1 MKGLEKIRIDELV
14 PEQLRD
20 VAQNL
25 IDFLKVYYSQD
36 VNPTTFIEEITQ
48 SRDIDRVANDSF
60 LEQLA
65 QTIAKDVP
73 DSAVVQKTF
82 LLKRLVDYYNL
93 KGTNQSITIFFQ
105 LFYDKM
111 ATVYEPWTNVLETS
125 SNNIGSNKLARVRP
139 LEGKNLFELEDKEIT
154 LENEFGTVLASGY
167 IQRISIEQY
176 EELLYVFHF
185 DSGSTTGLFTPG
197 FNIIYNGNIYGTS
210 VESLQSVNIVDGG
223 SGYERGDILFLKD
236 KPLTTFQAKII
247 STDIDG
253 RALKFDII
261 QRGNGSGPNETRFI
275 QNNEPLVYQ
284 LRKKDGRVINPTTIG
299 AGVAMDLSL
308 GFSTLIDDTS
318 QGKNNKGLLSDNIV
332 LQDGNYY
339 NKYTYDIN
347 VQIPFNEYK
356 TSFENLIHPVGY
368 NVFNNLKLENAPP
381 LEFKERS
388 SLTEIST
395 VGSANFLPGGTN
407 RLYSL
412 LGAKMSDTT
421 PDERINVS
429 PHMGL
434 SRDNYSGYQSPYQAI
449 SQTAAGSRSYGP
461 HEYLNVVTGTSD
473 AVLETSGYFMED
485 FVDQSPTFRN
495 IYVTDSDCP
504 LFNGQYVPADYL
516 SPRVIEALNEN
527 QFSTTFGGEV
537 YDAIDVRT
545 DGGHGNKRYYRIAP
559 TNSNYPSVFD
569 TYTSLGTYTYQY
581 WTALADPSTFE
592 NGVNYSNAFVR
603 SATTGRWVAV
613 SDSGSGTD
621 YTMTS
626 STTIEDPEDIS
637 MADINVETSGAS
649 YFSASRTPAASGK
662 GAYPRFGK
670 INGLPYYIQD
680 TRPAFGII
688 YNPQSEDTWS
698 STKHGRWRLSY
709 YSPSGGSANADR
721 IQVGLSVSNSTTNFN
736 QPLNRPP
743 TSIGSSKLAHEE
755 IIKDDSYVVEFR

>member
-1 MKGLEKIRIDELV
+1 MKGLEKIRVDELV

-48 SRDIDRVANDSF
+48 SRDIDQVANDAF
-60 LEQLA
+60 LEKLA
-65 QTIAKDVP
+65 ETIAKDIP
-73 DSAVVQKTF
+73 DSSVVQKTF

-93 KGTNQSITIFFQ
+93 KGTNQSVVIFFQ

-111 ATVYEPWTNVLETS
+111 AIVFEPWSKVLETS
-125 SNNIGSNKLARVRP
+125 SNNIGANKLVRVRP
-139 LEGKNLFELEDKEIT
+139 IEGKNIFELEGKDIT
-154 LENEFGTVLASGY
+154 LQNEFGIVLASGY
-167 IQRISIEQY
+167 VQRISIEQY
-176 EELLYVFHF
+176 DELLYVIHF

-197 FNIIYNGNIYGTS
+197 YNIINNNEIYGTS
-210 VESLQSVNIVDGG
+210 VESLQSINILDGG
-223 SGYERGDILFLKD
+223 SGYERGDILYLKD
-236 KPLTTFQAKII
+236 AALTSFQAKII

-261 QRGNGSGPNETRFI
+261 QRGNGSGPNQTRFSR
-275 QNNEPLVYQ
+275 NNEPIVYQ
-284 LRKKDGRVINPTTIG
+284 LRKKDGRISNPTTTG

-308 GFSTLIDDTS
+308 NFSTLIDDPS
-318 QGKNNKGLLSDNIV
+318 QTTDNKGLLSDNIV

-339 NKYTYDIN
+339 SKYTYEVS
-347 VQIPFNEYK
+347 VQIPFSEYK
-356 TSFENLIHPVGY
+356 NSFENLIHPVGY
-368 NVFNNLKLENAPP
+368 NLFNNLQLENLPP
-381 LEFKERS
+381 LEFKERRS
-388 SLTEIST
+388 ITELST

-407 RLYSL
+407 RPYSL
-412 LGAKMSDTT
+412 LGAKMSDAT
-421 PDERINVS
+421 PDENISLSR
-429 PHMGL
+429 HMGL
-434 SRDNYSGYQSPYQAI
+434 SRDNYSGYQSPYQSV
-449 SQTAAGSRSYGP
+449 SQTADGPLNYGP
-461 HEYLNVVTGTSD
+461 HQYLNAVTGTSN
-473 AVLETSGYFMED
+473 AGRETAGHFMED

-495 IYVTDSDCP
+495 IYVTNSDCP
-504 LFNGQYVPADYL
+504 LHDGRYIPGDYL
-516 SPRVIEALNEN
+516 SPRVIGALNEN

-545 DGGHGNKRYYRIAP
+545 NGGHGPKRYYRIAP
-559 TNSNYPSVFD
+559 TNSNYPSAFD
-569 TYTSLGTYTYQY
+569 SISGAYTYQY

-592 NGVNYSNAFVR
+592 NGVNYSHAFIR
-603 SATTGRWVAV
+603 SATTGKWVSA
-613 SDSGSGTD
+613 SASGSGTD

-637 MADINVETSGAS
+637 MADIDVETSGAS

-670 INGLPYYIQD
+670 INELPYYVQD

-721 IQVGLSVSNSTTNFN
+721 VQVGLSISNSTTNFN

-743 TSIGSSKLAHEE
+743 NSIGSSLLAHEE
-755 IIKDDSYVVEFR
+755 IIKDDSYVAEFR